1 MAKTGVNRDEAEVF
15 LSEIARHGSI
25 RKACKVAGVT
35 RAWLRLKIQDLDFA
49 EAYADAQEDSTD
61 RIEDQAR
68 DEALDGNDKLIIYL
82 LDQKRYRK
90 QSTGDLT
97 GIQPSVTITIGG

>member
-1 MAKTGVNRDEAEVF
+1 MAKTGVNRDEADVF

-25 RKACKVAGVT
+25 RKACRVAGVT
-35 RAWLRLKIQDLDFA
+35 RSWLRLKQQDEEFA
-49 EAYADAQEDSTD
+49 QAYADAQDDSVD

-82 LDQKRYRK
+82 LDQKRYKK
-90 QSTGDLT
+90 QSTGDLS

>member
-1 MAKTGVNRDEAEVF
+1 MAKTGINRDEADVF
-15 LSEIARHGSI
+15 LSEIARHGSV

-35 RAWLRLKIQDLDFA
+35 RAWLRLKLQDLDFA

-82 LDQKRYRK
+82 LEQKRYNK
-90 QSTGDLT
+90 KSTGDLT
-97 GIQPSVTITIGG
+97 GIQPSVNIIIGG